1 MTLSLPCTLKGRKG
15 RYQVLSKMTEG
26 GMSTIYVGKSN
37 RGMPVIVKEAS
48 GVDLAQS
55 DERLRI
61 EAEILRTLSSPGHP
75 RVVRY
80 LDVGSNLGPFCLV
93 EEQLEGETLAELY
106 KDKPAGAATAT
117 RHIVQLLEAL
127 SYLHARNVIHRD
139 VKPKNIILDARRE
152 VVLIDFGAAKKEFH
166 QFTGS
171 GTVIYT
177 PGWGAPEQ
185 NLGEATPASD
195 LYSVGAVL
203 FFLLTAQD
211 PQASMKQLAA
221 GKSEL
226 FRSPRDLEPSV
237 PRELSDVVTR
247 AMSFDPKER
256 FPTAADMAQAM
267 SGGSG
272 ESLGFPH
279 LVVLGKKC
287 KVKREMEIGR
297 DHKSCDQGC
306 TKKGFGHPPEI
317 GILDA
322 ERYLSKHHARILKD
336 GKGRCWIEDLGSLNG
351 TAMSHDGGRTYR
363 QGCTKKG
370 FGHPP
375 EIGILDAERYLSK
388 HHARILKDGKGRCW
402 IEDLGSLNGTAMS
415 HDGGRTYRQ
424 IPGFKREKLT
434 DGDVVALVYKP
445 GRGPYMTIAFKGGR
459 RRGGR

>member
-1 MTLSLPCTLKGRKG
+1 MTLSLPCTLEGRKG

-37 RGMPVIVKEAS
+37 RGVPVIVKEAS

-55 DERLRI
+55 EERLRI

-93 EEQLEGETLAELY
+93 EEQLEGETLAERY
-106 KDKPAGAATAT
+106 KDRPADAATAT

-127 SYLHARNVIHRD
+127 SYLHGRNVIHRD

-152 VVLIDFGAAKKEFH
+152 VVLLDFGAAKKEFH

-203 FFLLTAQD
+203 FFLLTAKD

-226 FRSPRDLEPSV
+226 FRSPRDLEPGV
-237 PRELSDVVTR
+237 PRSLSDVVTR
-247 AMSFDPKER
+247 AMAFDPKQR
-256 FPTAADMAQAM
+256 FTTAKDMAEAI
-267 SGGSG
+267 GGG
-272 ESLGFPH
+272 APESLGFPH
-279 LVVLGKKC
+279 LVALGQKG
-287 KVKREMEIGR
+287 KVKKEMEIGR
-297 DHKSCDQGC
+297 EHKACDQGC
-306 TKKGFGHPPEI
+306 TKRGFGRPPDI
-317 GILDA
+317 GILDT
-322 ERYLSKHHARILKD
+322 ERFLSKHHARILKD
-336 GKGRCWIEDLGSLNG
+336 PKGRCWVEDLGSLNG
-351 TAMSHDGGRTYR
+351 TAMSHDGGRTYQR
-363 QGCTKKG
+363 LPK
-370 FGHPP
+370 
-375 EIGILDAERYLSK
+375 
-388 HHARILKDGKGRCW
+388 
-402 IEDLGSLNGTAMS
+402 
-415 HDGGRTYRQ
+415 
-424 IPGFKREKLT
+424 FKRQPLT
-434 DGDVVALVYKP
+434 ERDALALVYTP
-445 GRGPYMTIAFKGGR
+445 R
-459 RRGGR
+459 

>member
-1 MTLSLPCTLKGRKG
+1 MTLSLPCTLKGRRG
-15 RYQVLSKMTEG
+15 RYQVISKMTEG
-26 GMSTIYVGKSN
+26 GMSTIYVGKST
-37 RGMPVIVKEAS
+37 RGQAVIVKEAS
-48 GVDLAQS
+48 GADLAQS

-61 EAEILRTLSSPGHP
+61 EAQILRTLSSPGHP

-80 LDVGSNLGPFCLV
+80 LDEGTNLGPFCLV
-93 EEQLEGETLAELY
+93 EEQLEGETLGERY
-106 KDKPAGAATAT
+106 RDKPADAATAT
-117 RHIVQLLEAL
+117 RHILQLLEAL
-127 SYLHARNVIHRD
+127 SYLHRRNVIHRD
-139 VKPKNIILDARRE
+139 VKPKNIILDAHRE

-211 PQASMKQLAA
+211 PQASMKQLAP
-221 GKSEL
+221 GKTEL
-226 FRSPRDLEPSV
+226 YRSPRDLVSSV
-237 PRELSDVVTR
+237 PRGLSDVVTK

-256 FPTAADMAQAM
+256 FPTTQDMAEAIT
-267 SGGSG
+267 GGA
-272 ESLGFPH
+272 EEPLGFPH

-297 DHKSCDQGC
+297 DHKLCDQSC
-306 TKKGFGHPPEI
+306 TKKGFGRPPEI

-363 QGCTKKG
+363 
-370 FGHPP
+370 P
-375 EIGILDAERYLSK
+375 
-388 HHARILKDGKGRCW
+388 
-402 IEDLGSLNGTAMS
+402 
-415 HDGGRTYRQ
+415 
-424 IPGFKREKLT
+424 IPGFKRQPLT

-459 RRGGR
+459 RNGGR

>member
-15 RYQVLSKMTEG
+15 RYEVVSKLTEG
-26 GMSTIYVGKSN
+26 GMSTIYVGKSK
-37 RGMPVIVKEAS
+37 RGQAVIVKEAS

-55 DERLRI
+55 EERLRI

-75 RVVRY
+75 RVVKY
-80 LDVGSNLGPFCLV
+80 LDEGANLGPFCLV
-93 EEQLEGETLAELY
+93 EEHLEGETLAERY
-106 KDKPAGAATAT
+106 KDKPADATTAS
-117 RHIVQLLEAL
+117 RHILQLLEAL

-139 VKPKNIILDARRE
+139 VKPKNIVLDPRRE

-203 FFLLTAQD
+203 FFLLTSQD

-221 GKSEL
+221 GKAEL
-226 FRSPRDLEPSV
+226 FRSPRDLEASV
-237 PRELSDVVTR
+237 PRGLSDVVTK

-256 FPTAADMAQAM
+256 FPTAQDMAQAI
-267 SGGSG
+267 SGGPE
-272 ESLGFPH
+272 ESPGFPH

-287 KVKREMEIGR
+287 KVKRAMEIGR
-297 DHKSCDQGC
+297 DHKSCDQSC
-306 TKKGFGHPPEI
+306 TKKGFGRPPEI
-317 GILDA
+317 GILDG

-336 GKGRCWIEDLGSLNG
+336 
-351 TAMSHDGGRTYR
+351 
-363 QGCTKKG
+363 
-370 FGHPP
+370 P
-375 EIGILDAERYLSK
+375 
-388 HHARILKDGKGRCW
+388 KGRCW

-424 IPGFKREKLT
+424 IRGFKREELT

>member
-1 MTLSLPCTLKGRKG
+1 MTLSLPCSLRGRRG
-15 RYQVLSKMTEG
+15 RYQVVSKMTEG

-37 RGMPVIVKEAS
+37 RGKAVIVKEAS
-48 GVDLAQS
+48 GADLTQS
-55 DERLRI
+55 EERLRI

-80 LDVGSNLGPFCLV
+80 VDEGTNLGPFCLV
-93 EEQLEGETLAELY
+93 EEQLEGETLADRY
-106 KDKPAGAATAT
+106 RDAPADAATAT
-117 RHIVQLLEAL
+117 RYGLQLLEAL
-127 SYLHARNVIHRD
+127 SYLHGRNVIHRD
-139 VKPKNIILDARRE
+139 VKPKNIIIDVRRE

-211 PQASMKQLAA
+211 PQASMRQLAP
-221 GKSEL
+221 GKAEL
-226 FRSPRDLEPSV
+226 SRSPRDIEPSV
-237 PRELSDVVTR
+237 PSELSDVVTQ
-247 AMSFDPKER
+247 AMAFDPKER
-256 FPTAADMAQAM
+256 FPTAQDMAEAIT
-267 SGGSG
+267 GGS
-272 ESLGFPH
+272 EEPLGFPH

-287 KVKREMEIGR
+287 RVKRAMEIGR
-297 DHKSCDQGC
+297 DHKSCDRSC
-306 TKKGFGHPPEI
+306 TKKGFGHPPDI
-317 GILDA
+317 GILDS

-336 GKGRCWIEDLGSLNG
+336 QKGRCWVEDLGSLNG

-363 QGCTKKG
+363 
-370 FGHPP
+370 PIP
-375 EIGILDAERYLSK
+375 E
-388 HHARILKDGKGRCW
+388 
-402 IEDLGSLNGTAMS
+402 
-415 HDGGRTYRQ
+415 
-424 IPGFKREKLT
+424 FKRQQLT